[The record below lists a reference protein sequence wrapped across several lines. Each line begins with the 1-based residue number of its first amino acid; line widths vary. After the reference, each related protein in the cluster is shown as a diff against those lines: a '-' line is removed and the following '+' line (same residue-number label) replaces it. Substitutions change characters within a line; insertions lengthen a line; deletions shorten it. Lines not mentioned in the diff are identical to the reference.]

1 MTKTLLAALAL
12 SLPLVLGAPMMSE
25 SAANAATVA
34 HKVASPAKKKA
45 TCKATKSH
53 SCKKATHKKAAA
65 TKALPKKVA
74 KKK

>member
-53 SCKKATHKKAAA
+53 SCKKATHKKAA